1 MVRSIALNELTAPIR
16 EELARFDVLESES
29 LGDESELIRSVSR
42 HLLLSKGKRLRPT
55 FTFMIAKV
63 TGFESDH
70 LAEAALAVEMIHT
83 ATLLHDDVV
92 DESDTRRGQVT
103 VNSEWN
109 NLVSVLMGDYF
120 FAKAFTLLVRTGS
133 LEMLRRVSEA
143 TERVSVGELRQIE
156 ESFNYDLSE
165 QDYLRII
172 SDKTAA
178 LFAAAAIAPPLLG
191 GAPREAIEALDRF
204 GEHSGCA
211 FQIADDLLDFVGEQ
225 SRTGKKPGIDLQQG
239 KITLPL
245 IHALQKTQAGTR
257 KSIIDI
263 LDNGVDDGDF
273 ERVLD
278 FLHDSG
284 GIDYARQRAQSLC
297 DQALSYLAP
306 YYNSPYYAN
315 LEELATFAIKRDV

>member
-1 MVRSIALNELTAPIR
+1 MLRSSKLTELTAPIR
-16 EELARFDVLESES
+16 DELQQFDKLERES

-55 FTFMIAKV
+55 FTFMIARV
-63 TGFESDH
+63 TEFQSDH
-70 LAEAALAVEMIHT
+70 LAEAAMAVEMIHT

-92 DESDTRRGQVT
+92 DESETRRGQVT
-103 VNSEWN
+103 VNSEWD

-156 ESFNYDLSE
+156 ESFNYDLNE
-165 QDYLRII
+165 KEYLKII

-178 LFAAAAIAPPLLG
+178 LFATAAIAPPLLA
-191 GAPREAIEALDRF
+191 GAPQDAVAALDSF

-211 FQIADDLLDFVGEQ
+211 FQIADDLLDFVGEE
-225 SRTGKKPGIDLQQG
+225 SRTGKKPGIDLSQG

-245 IHALQKTQAGTR
+245 IFALQKSQTTTR
-257 KSIIDI
+257 ESIIKI
-263 LDNGVDDGDF
+263 LENGVEDGDF
-273 ERVLD
+273 SRVLD
-278 FLHDSG
+278 FLYDSG
-284 GIDYARQRAQSLC
+284 GIDYARRRAQSLC
-297 DQALSYLAP
+297 DQALSHLTP
-306 YYNSPYYAN
+306 YSDSPYYAN
-315 LEELATFAIKRDV
+315 LEELATFAINRDV

>member
-1 MVRSIALNELTAPIR
+1 MVHSSKLTELTSPIR
-16 EELARFDVLESES
+16 DELAHFEKLENES
-29 LGDESELIRSVSR
+29 LGDESALIRSVSK

-63 TGFESDH
+63 TEFHSDH

-133 LEMLRRVSEA
+133 LEMLGRVSMA

-156 ESFNYDLSE
+156 ESSNYDLPESE
-165 QDYLRII
+165 YLKII

-178 LFAAAAIAPPLLG
+178 LFATAAVAPPLLG
-191 GAPREAIEALDRF
+191 DASPAAIEALDRF
-204 GEHSGCA
+204 GELSGCA
-211 FQIADDLLDFVGEQ
+211 FQIAADLLDLVGEEA
-225 SRTGKKPGIDLQQG
+225 RTGKKPGLDLQQG

-245 IHALQKTQAGTR
+245 IYSLSKAQTTTRDNIIKT
-257 KSIIDI
+257 
-263 LDNGVDDGDF
+263 LENGSQDAEFV
-273 ERVLD
+273 EVID
-278 FLHDSG
+278 FLHSSG
-284 GIDYARQRAQSLC
+284 GIDYARRRAHSLC
-297 DQALSYLAP
+297 DQALSHLTAYTD
-306 YYNSPYYAN
+306 SPYYSH
-315 LEELATFAIKRDV
+315 LEKLATFAINRDV

>member
-1 MVRSIALNELTAPIR
+1 MIRSSALNELIAPIR
-16 EELARFDVLESES
+16 EELAGFDELERDS

-63 TGFESDH
+63 TGFESEH

-120 FAKAFTLLVRTGS
+120 FAKAFTLLVKTGS

-165 QDYLRII
+165 PEYLKII

-178 LFAAAAIAPPLLG
+178 LFATAAIAPPLLG
-191 GAPREAIEALDRF
+191 GAPRESVEALDRF

-225 SRTGKKPGIDLQQG
+225 ARTGKKPGIDLQQG

-245 IHALQKTQAGTR
+245 IFALQKSQTGTR
-257 KSIIDI
+257 KSIISI
-263 LDNGVDDGDF
+263 LEAGVDDGDF

-297 DQALSYLAP
+297 DQALSHLAP
-306 YYNSPYYAN
+306 YSESPYYAN
-315 LEELATFAIKRDV
+315 LEELATFAVKRDV